1 MIIDFTLLWALLLA
15 TSVFLYVL
23 LDGFDLGVGILYG
36 FASDS
41 TTRNLMI
48 NSIAP
53 VWDGNETWLIFGVLG
68 LLTAFPLAFSI
79 IIPAIYFPI
88 LLMLLALIFRGVAFE
103 FRNREM
109 LRVGIWDYAFYLG
122 SLLATFAQGVILGAY
137 IQGLTV
143 EGRHFTGSSFDCFS
157 WFSLFTGIA
166 LIFGY
171 GLLGAG
177 WLILK
182 AEGDLQQTARRQG
195 RWCFIAVLIAIVVVS
210 IWTPL
215 HNHSVAHRWFDWPN
229 IGYLSP
235 IPIITAVFALL
246 EWYGLTHPSSEAL
259 PFLSAIGLF
268 IISYL
273 GIIISIFPMIVPYHL
288 TLWQTASNLQTQLF
302 LLSGTVFLLPTVLL
316 YTAWSYWVFRGKIRA
331 DIGYH

>member
-1 MIIDFTLLWALLLA
+1 MIIDFASLWALLLA

-36 FASDS
+36 FASDN

-53 VWDGNETWLIFGVLG
+53 VWDGNETWLILGALG
-68 LLTAFPLAFSI
+68 LLAAFPLAFSI

-88 LLMLLALIFRGVAFE
+88 LLMLLALIFRGVTFE
-103 FRNREM
+103 FRNREL
-109 LRVGIWDYAFYLG
+109 LRAGIWDYAFYLG
-122 SLLATFAQGVILGAY
+122 SLLATFAQGIILGAY
-137 IQGLTV
+137 IQGLKV
-143 EGRHFTGSSFDCFS
+143 EGRHFIGSSLDCFS
-157 WFSLFTGIA
+157 WFSLFTGLA
-166 LIFGY
+166 LVFGY

-177 WLILK
+177 WLIMK
-182 AEGDLQQTARRQG
+182 TEGDLQKIARRQG
-195 RWCFIAVLIAIVVVS
+195 RWCFIAVLIAIGVVS

-215 HNHSVAHRWFDWPN
+215 HNHGIAHRWFDWPN
-229 IGYLSP
+229 IVYLSP
-235 IPIITAVFALL
+235 VPIITAVFALL
-246 EWYGLTHPSSEAL
+246 EWYGLTHSSSEAL

-288 TLWQTASNLQTQLF
+288 TLWQTASNPQTQIF

-316 YTAWSYWVFRGKIRA
+316 YTAWSYWVFRGKVRA
-331 DIGYH
+331 EIGYH